1 MGQMPTLTTTR
12 LILRPFTLDD
22 APTVRENVGKW
33 DVARTIPNMPHPY
46 EEGMAEE
53 WIGTHAA
60 RYDNGEGISLAIT
73 LRADGLLIGGVGLRI
88 NAAFRSAEIGYW
100 VSPARWD
107 RGTAPR
113 PRRFFSVSVSGR
125 SGCIASTR
133 ATWQATRLR
142 AG

>member
-53 WIGTHAA
+53 WVGTHAA

-113 PRRFFSVSVSGR
+113 PRARQSDTR
-125 SGCIASTR
+125 STTSTLTGSR
-133 ATWQATRLR
+133 RTT
-142 AG
+142 